1 VTRAPARPRR
11 RQAREAALQM
21 LYQWEVGKADLD
33 DVVATYWSS
42 SDHPLAEEGRPF
54 AEALVR
60 GTVGALDRIDPIV
73 AAHAQHWRLERMA
86 VIDRLILRMATFE
99 LLEGEAPPKVAINE
113 ALDLA
118 RTFSTEDAVRF
129 INGVLD
135 AIHRDMETSGANRE
149 G

>member
-1 VTRAPARPRR
+1 
-11 RQAREAALQM
+11 M
-21 LYQWEVGKADLD
+21 LYQWEVGKTPLD
-33 DVVATYWSS
+33 EVVRTFWSS
-42 SDHPLAEEGRPF
+42 TDHPLPDAGRAF
-54 AEALVR
+54 ADTLVQ
-60 GTVGALDRIDPIV
+60 GTVGALDRIDPLI

-86 VIDRLILRMATFE
+86 VIDRLILRLATYE
-99 LLEGEAPPKVAINE
+99 LLLGESPPKVAINE

-135 AIHRDMETSGANRE
+135 AVRRELDPSGVANRE